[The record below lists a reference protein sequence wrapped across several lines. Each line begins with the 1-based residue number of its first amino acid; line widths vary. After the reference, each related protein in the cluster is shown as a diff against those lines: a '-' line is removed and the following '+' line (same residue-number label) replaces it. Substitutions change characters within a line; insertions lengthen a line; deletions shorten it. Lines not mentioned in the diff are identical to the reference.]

1 MAGERELRELR
12 RPGWTFRF
20 LAGNYDLYLMILPAL
35 VLLFLFNYLP
45 MYGAVIAFKDY
56 NFMGGIQGSPWVGF
70 THFQRLFQERE
81 FYRIL
86 RNTLLI
92 SFYRIV
98 FQFPLPILLAI
109 LLNEVGNMFFKRV
122 VQTVTY
128 MPHFLSWVIVGSLVI
143 DLLSPNSGIIN
154 DACRSLGLPEITLMS
169 KASFRGIVVV
179 SQAWKETGWSAII
192 YLAAILS
199 INPELYE
206 VAIVDGAGRLRQTWH
221 ITLPGILTT
230 IVFILL
236 LRIGALMSTD
246 VEQILMLYNPLV
258 YETGDVIGT
267 YVYRTGLGKMEF
279 SYTTAIGLFQSVVG
293 FVLLVGANR
302 VSRKYTNTGMW

>member
-1 MAGERELRELR
+1 VKAGARELRK
-12 RPGWTFRF
+12 PGWTWRF
-20 LAGNYDLYLMILPAL
+20 VRTNFDLYLMILPAL
-35 VLLFLFNYLP
+35 VLLFLFHYLP
-45 MYGAVIAFKDY
+45 MYGASIAFKDF
-56 NFMGGIQGSPWVGF
+56 NFTGGILGSPWVGF
-70 THFQRLFQERE
+70 QHFQRLFQERE
-81 FYRIL
+81 FQRIL

-109 LLNEVGNMFFKRV
+109 LLNEVGNVLFKRAI
-122 VQTVTY
+122 QTVTY

-143 DLLSPNSGIIN
+143 DLLSPSSGLIN
-154 DACRSLGLPEITLMS
+154 AALDALGIPQITLMS
-169 KASFRGIVVV
+169 KGSFRGIVVA

-192 YLAAILS
+192 YLAAIMS
-199 INPELYE
+199 INQELYE
-206 VAIVDGAGRLRQTWH
+206 VSIVDGAGRLRQIWH
-221 ITLPGILTT
+221 ITIPGILST

-236 LRIGALMSTD
+236 LRIGSLMSTD

-267 YVYRTGLGKMEF
+267 YVYRVGLGRMEY

-293 FVLLVGANR
+293 FLLLAGANWA
-302 VSRKYTNTGMW
+302 SRKYARTGLW